1 MDCCSLAGS
10 VARDF
15 FMSRILLIE
24 DDALVRTTLSEF
36 LAEFGHS
43 VTQARDGREG
53 LRLFRQVDPELVI
66 TDLVMPEIE
75 GMEVL
80 MKLQEYRSTAKIIV
94 ISGGLRGDTA
104 DFLEIAKSLGA
115 SKVLAKPFTYE
126 LLLATLNELLNTRG
140 VSP

>member
-1 MDCCSLAGS
+1 MDCFSLAAS
-10 VARDF
+10 VAHDF

-24 DDALVRTTLSEF
+24 DDSLVRTTLSEF
-36 LAEFGHS
+36 LGEFGHS
-43 VTQARDGREG
+43 VTEARDGKEG
-53 LRLFRQVDPELVI
+53 LRLFRQVDPEVVI

-80 MKLQEYRSTAKIIV
+80 MKLQEYRSTAKVIV

-104 DFLEIAKSLGA
+104 DFLEIARSLGA

-126 LLLATLNELLNTRG
+126 LLLATLNELLPTSA